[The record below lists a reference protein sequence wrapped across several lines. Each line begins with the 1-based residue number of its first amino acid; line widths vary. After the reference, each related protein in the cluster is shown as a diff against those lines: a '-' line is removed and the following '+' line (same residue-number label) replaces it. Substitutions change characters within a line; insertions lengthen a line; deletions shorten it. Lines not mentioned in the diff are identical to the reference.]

1 MELCFDCCN
10 NMVKFEYVILEY
22 ISKDII
28 KDRQENIEIVFFDLV
43 DVNIDRFF
51 FEKIRFLLLIVLL
64 EMIDV
69 DINFVVR
76 IDELLF
82 CV

>member
-1 MELCFDCCN
+1 MVLCFDCCN
-10 NMVKFEYVILEY
+10 NMVKFEYVILEN

-43 DVNIDRFF
+43 DINIDRFF
-51 FEKIRFLLLIVLL
+51 FEKIRFLLLIFFL

>member
-28 KDRQENIEIVFFDLV
+28 KDRQENIEFVFFDLV

-51 FEKIRFLLLIVLL
+51 FEKIRFLLLIVFL

-76 IDELLF
+76 IDELLL

>member
-1 MELCFDCCN
+1 MVLCFDCCN

-51 FEKIRFLLLIVLL
+51 FEKIRFLLLIVFL

>member
-1 MELCFDCCN
+1 
-10 NMVKFEYVILEY
+10 MVKFEYVILEY

-43 DVNIDRFF
+43 DVYIDRFF
-51 FEKIRFLLLIVLL
+51 FEKIRFLLLIVFL

>member
-1 MELCFDCCN
+1 MVLCFDCCN
-10 NMVKFEYVILEY
+10 NMVNFEYVILEY

-28 KDRQENIEIVFFDLV
+28 KDRQENIEFVFFDFV
-43 DVNIDRFF
+43 DVNFDKFF
-51 FEKIRFLLLIVLL
+51 FEKIRFLLLIVFL

>member
-1 MELCFDCCN
+1 MVLCFDCCN

-43 DVNIDRFF
+43 DINIDRFF
-51 FEKIRFLLLIVLL
+51 FEKIRFLLLIVFL

>member
-1 MELCFDCCN
+1 
-10 NMVKFEYVILEY
+10 MVKFEYVILEY

-28 KDRQENIEIVFFDLV
+28 KDRQENIEIFFFDLV

-51 FEKIRFLLLIVLL
+51 FEKIRFLLLIVFL

-76 IDELLF
+76 IDELLL

>member
-10 NMVKFEYVILEY
+10 NMVNFEYVILEY

-51 FEKIRFLLLIVLL
+51 FEKIRFLLLIVFL

>member
-43 DVNIDRFF
+43 DVYIDRFF
-51 FEKIRFLLLIVLL
+51 FEKIRFLLLIVFL

>member
-1 MELCFDCCN
+1 
-10 NMVKFEYVILEY
+10 MVKFEYVILEY
-22 ISKDII
+22 ISKDIN

-51 FEKIRFLLLIVLL
+51 FEKIRFLLLIVFL

>member
-1 MELCFDCCN
+1 MVLCFDCCN
-10 NMVKFEYVILEY
+10 NMVKFKYVILEY

-51 FEKIRFLLLIVLL
+51 FEKIRFLLLIVFL

>member
-10 NMVKFEYVILEY
+10 NMVNFEYVILEY

-51 FEKIRFLLLIVLL
+51 FEKIRYLLLIVFL

>member
-22 ISKDII
+22 IIKDII
-28 KDRQENIEIVFFDLV
+28 KDRQENIEFVFFDLV

-51 FEKIRFLLLIVLL
+51 FEKIRFLLLIVFLD
-64 EMIDV
+64 MIDV

>member
-1 MELCFDCCN
+1 
-10 NMVKFEYVILEY
+10 MVKFEYVILEY

-51 FEKIRFLLLIVLL
+51 FEKIRFLLLIVFL

>member
-1 MELCFDCCN
+1 
-10 NMVKFEYVILEY
+10 MVKFEYVILEN

-43 DVNIDRFF
+43 DVYIDRFF
-51 FEKIRFLLLIVLL
+51 FEKIRFLLLIVFL

>member
-1 MELCFDCCN
+1 
-10 NMVKFEYVILEY
+10 MVKFEYVILEY
-22 ISKDII
+22 IIKDII

-43 DVNIDRFF
+43 DVYIDRFF
-51 FEKIRFLLLIVLL
+51 FEKIRFLLLIVFL

>member
-1 MELCFDCCN
+1 
-10 NMVKFEYVILEY
+10 MVKFEYVILEY

-28 KDRQENIEIVFFDLV
+28 KDRQEKIEIVFFDLV

-51 FEKIRFLLLIVLL
+51 FEKIRFLLLIVFL

>member
-51 FEKIRFLLLIVLL
+51 FEKIRFLLLIVFL

>member
-43 DVNIDRFF
+43 DINIDRFF
-51 FEKIRFLLLIVLL
+51 FEKIRFLLLIVFL